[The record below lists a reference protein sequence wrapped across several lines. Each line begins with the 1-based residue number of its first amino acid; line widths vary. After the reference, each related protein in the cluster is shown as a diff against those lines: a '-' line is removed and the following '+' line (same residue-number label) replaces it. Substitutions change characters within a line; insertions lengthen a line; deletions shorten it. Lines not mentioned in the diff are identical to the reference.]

1 MIINGNINNME
12 DFNPKYVI
20 ASDTD
25 SMYICLELLLKKLY
39 PNLNEMD
46 EDEKI
51 NNLIKISKHLQDK
64 FNENLRDISKRVFNI
79 NKKHYFELKQEVIV
93 KRAYWSGK
101 RRYAMW
107 VVNKE
112 GVPIPADHKDAFD
125 MKGLDIMKSNFPP
138 LFRDFGENLIK
149 KILFDTPKPEIDKF
163 ILDWKKSLDLIDWKK
178 LLKPTGLKKL
188 DEYISKKP
196 DAGEIFSKLALKC
209 PVNTKAAIYTNDL
222 LKFKKLNKKYQ
233 QFQIGD
239 KMYIAYLKENP
250 YRIDVLGIN
259 GYDDAPEILEFV
271 EKYIDRNQMF
281 ESVIKNKIENL
292 FADLN
297 WGMPI
302 FNEKVNK
309 FFKF

>member
-1 MIINGNINNME
+1 MKFDINNIN
-12 DFNPKYVI
+12 KYI
-20 ASDTD
+20 AGSDTD
-25 SMYICLELLLKKLY
+25 SLFITLEPIIKKQHPDL
-39 PNLNEMD
+39 NLNDTNEVLQ
-46 EDEKI
+46 KI
-51 NNLIKISKHLQDK
+51 RPLQKEIGDKLNSYQSYLAKNLLNSEEHFFD
-64 FNENLRDISKRVFNI
+64 
-79 NKKHYFELKQEVIV
+79 LKPEFII
-93 KRAYWSGK
+93 KRAYWAGK
-101 RRYAMW
+101 RRYAQYI
-107 VVNKE
+107 VDQE
-112 GVPIPADHKDAFD
+112 GMLIDAFD
-125 MKGLDIMKSNFPP
+125 IKGLDIMKSNFPP
-138 LFRDFGENLIK
+138 LFRDFGESLIK
-149 KILFDTPKPEIDKF
+149 KILFDVPKPEIDKF
-163 ILDWKKSLDLIDWKK
+163 ILDWKKSLDSIDWKK

-233 QFQIGD
+233 HFQIGD

-292 FADLN
+292 YTDLN